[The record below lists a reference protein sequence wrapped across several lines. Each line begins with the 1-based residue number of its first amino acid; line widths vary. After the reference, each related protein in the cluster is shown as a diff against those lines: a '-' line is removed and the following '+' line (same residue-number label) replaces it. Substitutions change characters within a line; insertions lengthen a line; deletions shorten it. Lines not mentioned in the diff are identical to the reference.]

1 MSSPTTQPNTGI
13 RRNWEGW
20 SLSGVLVLLTIG
32 IVGMQTPSSQA
43 TSGRVPSKGQKVS
56 LTVSPSACTITVNS
70 PVQEVTLAAPEGVR
84 NGNCTLGEAILAAN
98 GNPNITECPCAGGS
112 PVTIQLQAGMTYT
125 LTTVATT
132 LYGPTGLPA
141 ISSTIVIEGNGAV
154 IERSSLGGTPAFR
167 LFSIAGTINGV
178 QAVETNPDSTTPAPN
193 TLLPAGN
200 LTLRTVT
207 LRNGLT
213 LGGLAIGNGGG
224 GLGSGGAIFNAGSL
238 TIDSCTLSGNQVV
251 GGGSFC
257 CEPGG
262 GGGGMGGLGGPGA
275 VGIGGG
281 GGGGMAGSGAGSTIM
296 RTGGGGGGTVNN
308 GNSNSSG
315 GSLNGGNGGL
325 SANGSPGGFGGGGG
339 GNGRFPGIGGA
350 GGFGGGGGGAI
361 DGIGGN
367 GGFGGGGGAGGGA
380 FNPGIGGFGG
390 GGGGQQSGLGGNLG
404 GFGGGFGGSNGGG
417 GGGLGGA
424 VFSTGMLDL
433 TNSTLSGNSAV
444 GGFTSFAQ
452 SGSGLGAGLFV
463 RNGTTTVANCTFNNN
478 TASRG
483 NGAQIG
489 AHAGGCLYVLGDGE
503 TATVTVVNSIFANS
517 TSIDGGVTDAFI
529 NTINSGTV
537 TQTGNA
543 TNLVEVNGG
552 GANALLGVTQMADPN
567 LEVLALNGGL
577 TETHLPQPGSPVIN
591 NGSGSRPNNVDQR
604 GLSASCRA
612 DIGAVEIQGMVP
624 SISAV
629 LSSGETIC
637 NGSLAT
643 LTVTVTGGTAPYSV
657 MVANYGF
664 VGVPDTNP
672 FTFNV
677 NPASDTTYAIDT
689 VADANECAGS
699 SSGSATVIVRL
710 PPVAKA
716 GVSQTICEFGTTT
729 TLVGNSLSPHE
740 TGLWSVV
747 SGGTGTL
754 SNATNP
760 NTTFTHTGGAGPIT
774 LRWTVSNPPCLA
786 AMAEVTITIQPPAT
800 VNAGPDQTVLTTN
813 PTAMLAATFGNG
825 ATSGIW
831 TGGAGV
837 FTDASDPNTTY
848 TATQSES
855 NAGMIT
861 LTFTTDDPPGPCG
874 PVSDSVTI
882 FLRNPVGLMVADTTN
897 HRIQGFD
904 GTQWI
909 IIGVGTIGTGP
920 GQFRLPE
927 AVTCSPNIQRIYVAD
942 TGNNRIQWSTDSGAT
957 WANFATL
964 GSGLNQVRVPQGLAL
979 DGDGN
984 LYVSDTGNGRVL
996 RFNGGVPG
1004 AGVVIATNGAA
1015 SGQVGSPRGLA
1026 IDATFRLFVTD
1037 ESNSRILRISNANT
1051 TVSGTSGTILA
1062 SFGTGMNQVKNPQ
1075 GITIDDTGTLFVADT
1090 GNSRILRWANA
1101 NPASASTM
1109 ALTGSGLGQVNRPEG
1124 VTISQFLNGPLSGA
1138 PVLIV
1143 GDTSNHRIQG
1153 RFLPT
1158 GQWNLI
1164 GSPNGIGT
1172 GVGQFRSPS
1181 KIR

>member
-13 RRNWEGW
+13 RRNWQGW

-43 TSGRVPSKGQKVS
+43 TSGRVPGRVQKAS
-56 LTVSPSACTITVNS
+56 LTVNPNACTITVNS
-70 PVQEVTLAAPEGVR
+70 IAQEVTIAAPEGVR
-84 NGNCTLGEAILAAN
+84 NSDCTLGEAILAAN

-112 PVTIQLQAGMTYT
+112 PATIQLQAGMTYT
-125 LTTVATT
+125 LTAVATT

-141 ISSTIVIEGNGAV
+141 ISSTLVIDGNGAV
-154 IERSSLGGTPAFR
+154 IERNNLIAPAFR

-178 QAVETNPDSTTPAPN
+178 QAVETNPNSTTPAPN

-200 LTLRTVT
+200 LTLRNLT
-207 LRNGLT
+207 LRNGLI
-213 LGGLAIGNGGG
+213 LGGLATGSGGG

-238 TIDSCTLSGNQVV
+238 TVDSCTLSGNQAI
-251 GGGSFC
+251 GGGSLC

-262 GGGGMGGLGGPGA
+262 GGGGMGGLGEPGA

-281 GGGGMAGSGAGSTIM
+281 GGGGMGGSGARSTIM

-308 GNSNSSG
+308 GNTNSSG
-315 GSLNGGNGGL
+315 GSLNGGNGGII
-325 SANGSPGGFGGGGG
+325 ANGSPGGFGGGGG
-339 GNGRFPGIGGA
+339 GNGRVPGIGGA
-350 GGFGGGGGGAI
+350 GGFGGGGGGAV

-367 GGFGGGGGAGGGA
+367 GGFGGGGGAGGGI

-390 GGGGQQSGLGGNLG
+390 GGGGQRSGLGGNLG
-404 GFGGGFGGSNGGG
+404 GFGGGFGGSDGGG

-424 VFSTGMLDL
+424 VFSTGMLDI

-444 GGFTSFAQ
+444 GGFTSLAQ

-463 RNGTTTVANCTFNNN
+463 RNGTTTVTNCTFNNN

-483 NGAQIG
+483 NGSSIG
-489 AHAGGCLYVLGDGE
+489 AHAGGCLYVLGDGA
-503 TATVTVVNSIFANS
+503 TATVTVINSIFANS
-517 TSIDGGVTDAFI
+517 TSVDGGVTDAFV

-552 GANALLGVTQMADPN
+552 GGNALLGVTQTADPD
-567 LEVLALNGGL
+567 LAALALNGGM
-577 TETHLPQPGSPVIN
+577 TETHLPQPGSLAIN

-612 DIGAVEIQGMVP
+612 DIGSVEVQAAVP

-629 LSSGETIC
+629 LSGGETIC
-637 NGSLAT
+637 NGTSAV
-643 LTVTVTGGTAPYSV
+643 LTVTVTGGTAPYLV
-657 MVANYGF
+657 NVANHGF
-664 VGVPDTNP
+664 VGVVPDNNP

-677 NPASDTTYAIDT
+677 NPSSDTTYTIDSVT
-689 VADANECAGS
+689 DASECAGS
-699 SSGSATVIVRL
+699 SLSGSATVIIRL
-710 PPVAKA
+710 PPVAKVT
-716 GVSQTICEFGTTT
+716 GSQTICQFETAAV
-729 TLVGNSLSPHE
+729 LGNPLSLHE

-747 SGGTGTL
+747 GGGTG
-754 SNATNP
+754 SFNDATNP
-760 NTTFTHTGGAGPIT
+760 SAIFTHTGGVGPIT

-786 AMAEVTITIQPPAT
+786 AMGEVTITIQPPAT

-813 PTAMLAATFGNG
+813 PMAMLAATFGNG
-825 ATSGIW
+825 ATSGMW
-831 TGGAGV
+831 TGGAGI

-855 NAGMIT
+855 DAGMVT

-874 PVSDSVTI
+874 PISDSVII
-882 FLRNPVGLMVADTTN
+882 FFRNPVGLMVADTTN

-904 GTQWI
+904 GTNWS
-909 IIGVGTIGTGP
+909 IIGVGTVGTGL

-927 AVTCSPNIQRIYVAD
+927 AVTFSPNIQRIYVAD
-942 TGNNRIQWSTDSGAT
+942 TGNNRVQWSTDSGAT

-964 GSGLNQVRVPQGLAL
+964 GSGLNQVRAPQGLVL
-979 DGDGN
+979 DTDGN
-984 LYVSDTGNGRVL
+984 LYVSDTGNSRVL
-996 RFNGGVPG
+996 RFTGGVPG
-1004 AGVVIATNGAA
+1004 SGVLIASTGTG
-1015 SGQVGSPRGLA
+1015 SGQVSSPRGLV
-1026 IDATFRLFVTD
+1026 IDSTFRLFITD
-1037 ESNSRILRISNANT
+1037 ESNSRILRILNANT
-1051 TVSGTSGTILA
+1051 TVSPSSGTVLA
-1062 SFGTGMNQVKNPQ
+1062 SSGVGMNQVKNPQ
-1075 GITIDDTGTLFVADT
+1075 GITIDSNGTLFVADT
-1090 GNSRILRWANA
+1090 GNSRILRWPNA
-1101 NPASASTM
+1101 NPVNASTM
-1109 ALTGSGLGQVNRPEG
+1109 ALAGSQLGQVNRPEG
-1124 VTISQFLNGPLSGA
+1124 VTISQFLSGPFSGNS
-1138 PVLIV
+1138 VLVV
-1143 GDTSNHRIQG
+1143 GDTGNNRIQG

-1172 GVGQFRSPS
+1172 GVGQFRSPG